1 MKPVVIPEEANAARL
16 RIALEHIRRAPFR
29 VVDVPLDVSCE
40 FLHEVIQAAFG
51 WQSYHLWTFEARD
64 LRIEL
69 PDPEGDMLPYGPT
82 VDASRYSVAQALD
95 TAGGSLRYIYDF
107 GDDWRHRIRV
117 LDALRV
123 DDLSALPRFVR
134 GKWAAPPEDCGGVPG
149 FERFRDVMADS
160 SDEEHADFCEWHG
173 GLWDP
178 ADVEKDRIEFDFAVL
193 AGRLAKERGKAK
205 SRR

>member
-95 TAGGSLRYIYDF
+95 TAGGSLRV
-107 GDDWRHRIRV
+107 H
-117 LDALRV
+117 LR
-123 DDLSALPRFVR
+123 LR
-134 GKWAAPPEDCGGVPG
+134 
-149 FERFRDVMADS
+149 
-160 SDEEHADFCEWHG
+160 
-173 GLWDP
+173 
-178 ADVEKDRIEFDFAVL
+178 
-193 AGRLAKERGKAK
+193 GRLAASDSG
-205 SRR
+205 SRRAARGRSERRSPGSCGASGRLRRKTAAVSPGSSDSGM